1 MRVTAKTSQA
11 ANSRKNGR
19 ITDGRFT
26 SGNPSRPRG
35 AMNKATLA
43 VESLLAGQ
51 AERLTKKAIEKA
63 LEGDS
68 VALRLCLDRIYPL
81 RRDRTVMFPLPKID
95 SAQDLSAAA
104 VSLLQSIAAGEATPE
119 EGAAV
124 MKLIEGTGKAI
135 ELGELEARISQLEE
149 RNDDA
154 KRA

>member
-1 MRVTAKTSQA
+1 VAAKTGQA

-19 ITDGRFT
+19 STDGRFT
-26 SGNPSRPRG
+26 SGNPGRPRG
-35 AMNKATLA
+35 AMNRTTLA

-68 VALRLCLDRIYPL
+68 VALRLCLDRICPP

-95 SAQDLSAAA
+95 SAQYLSAAA
-104 VSLLQSIAAGEATPE
+104 ISLLQSVASGGATPE

-135 ELGELEARISQLEE
+135 ELADLEARLQVLEARTKGNE
-149 RNDDA
+149 R
-154 KRA
+154 